1 MRTAGLCLAVISGLS
16 LAPSAATA
24 APVWTGDFESADLS
38 QFGFLLN
45 PTIDRVDYITLEEG
59 EVAQGSYAARVELH
73 NDAEWGNGL
82 KRVELQHR
90 PEDARTSEGATTFF
104 AWSVFLPDDLPADPS
119 QQIGYWESTGSF
131 QQMMAFEAVGTTLR
145 FHTRRPQNVTQWEG
159 EGALTAGEWHRIAMS
174 VTWSTSA
181 DQGRVSLW
189 FDGEAVVTDAG
200 AQTLADNNPHFVQI
214 GLLRGAFEFEDVPTI
229 IIDHALE
236 GDSLRDVEFDAL
248 PGASGESTGGDSS
261 GGVSTGGETTG
272 GPDSGDSDDTDTTAS
287 TSGGGSSTSGGDSP
301 TTGLGSSTSSTSAVG
316 SETDTDGVDASG
328 EGGCVAG
335 GRQKSGA
342 ILLFLA
348 LVGLIGRRRA

>member
-1 MRTAGLCLAVISGLS
+1 MRIAGLRLAVISGVL
-16 LAPSAATA
+16 LGPGTAAA
-24 APVWTGDFESADLS
+24 APVWSGDFESADLS

-45 PTIDRVDYITLEEG
+45 PTINRVDYITLEEG

-90 PEDARTSEGATTFF
+90 PADARTAEGATTFF
-104 AWSVFLPDDLPADPS
+104 AWSLFLPDELPVDPS

-159 EGALTAGEWHRIAMS
+159 EGALTAGEWHRVAMS

-181 DQGRVSLW
+181 DHGRVSLW
-189 FDGEAVVTDAG
+189 FDGEPVVTDAG

-229 IIDHALE
+229 ILDHALE

-248 PGASGESTGGDSS
+248 PGASGESTGGGSS
-261 GGVSTGGETTG
+261 GGGPTTG
-272 GPDSGDSDDTDTTAS
+272 TTTAGSDSGDSDSPTAS
-287 TSGGGSSTSGGDSP
+287 TTSSSGGGTSTSGGDSP
-301 TTGLGSSTSSTSAVG
+301 TTSPGPSTTAAG
-316 SETDTDGVDASG
+316 TETDTDTRSATGESG
-328 EGGCVAG
+328 CTAAG
-335 GRQKSGA
+335 GRQKNGA
-342 ILLFLA
+342 MMVFLA
-348 LVGLIGRRRA
+348 LVGLIRRRRA